1 MGHWPWSC
9 CPSHHSPRLLPWRC
23 SLPENEQGAE
33 RTLLWAQR
41 EGITKLE
48 GRRGPRG
55 RKRVEKTTSWWGAE
69 AAPTTSNAEQLETR
83 RKPLIPKTGSR
94 GVLGR
99 KSPTPLAPTQKIQ
112 WGKSIPLNP
121 LVAALSSL
129 SHPTERR
136 QIVVN
141 VALGDLPVVIRWSSW
156 QRRTCPCVVLSSVE
170 KRRERVGSRPATF
183 ASNVTGWQRLGR
195 IALTEYRLG
204 NGKRVR
210 ASFRAR

>member
-1 MGHWPWSC
+1 MQP
-9 CPSHHSPRLLPWRC
+9 PREQQGAGRTLPW
-23 SLPENEQGAE
+23 AK
-33 RTLLWAQR
+33 R
-41 EGITKLE
+41 EGKTELE

-69 AAPTTSNAEQLETR
+69 AVPTTSNAAQLETR

-94 GVLGR
+94 GVLGQ

-112 WGKSIPLNP
+112 WGKRLIPLNP

-141 VALGDLPVVIRWSSW
+141 VALGDLPVHFRWSSW
-156 QRRTCPCVVLSSVE
+156 HRRPFPCVVLSSVE
-170 KRRERVGSRPATF
+170 KRRESRLKASDVRLQRHWVATPRPHRAHRVSSRQ
-183 ASNVTGWQRLGR
+183 W
-195 IALTEYRLG
+195 E
-204 NGKRVR
+204 
-210 ASFRAR
+210 ARPCVV

>member
-1 MGHWPWSC
+1 MSKQ
-9 CPSHHSPRLLPWRC
+9 R
-23 SLPENEQGAE
+23 AE

-41 EGITKLE
+41 EGITELE
-48 GRRGPRG
+48 GRRGPRV

-69 AAPTTSNAEQLETR
+69 APPTTSNAEQLETR
-83 RKPLIPKTGSR
+83 RKPSIPKIGSR

-112 WGKSIPLNP
+112 WGKRLIPLNP

-136 QIVVN
+136 QVVVY
-141 VALGDLPVVIRWSSW
+141 VALGDLPVDFRWSSW

-170 KRRERVGSRPATF
+170 KRRESRLKARDVRLQRQRVATPRPHRAHRISSRQLEAHPC
-183 ASNVTGWQRLGR
+183 V
-195 IALTEYRLG
+195 
-204 NGKRVR
+204 V
-210 ASFRAR
+210 